1 MSTDK
6 RRRARMGTAK
16 HHRCVNTRLKHV
28 HGMIAEVMWILHQ
41 LKVEIEEKETEHVVV
56 LPKV

>member
-1 MSTDK
+1 
-6 RRRARMGTAK
+6 MGTAK

-56 LPKV
+56 PPKV